1 MMDRRLW
8 PVMLSV
14 GVWHLGY
21 SLYGPFVSLWIL
33 RDLGNPSFFVLAI
46 VISLPAMA
54 SIVGISFLSRL
65 ADQKKKLRELLSV
78 TAFAGA
84 LQFVCLRLFARS
96 TGTFLLVALPLGM
109 FTMAYYTLAAALATN
124 ICDPEVKG
132 QVSSYLLIFASLG
145 WSIGSFGS
153 GRAFRLFG
161 MHTVLLMA
169 AFFLIIAGCLVFASP
184 RGQSEE
190 TSPNPPST
198 DEDVSLTSLLGNHQ
212 IRLVLV
218 ITALVEFGTGGLFM
232 LSTIFFVEGAGVLE
246 DDFGVANSIATLI
259 AFPILFFIGKGMDSN
274 MGRRFFLRL
283 AVMLHLLYFV
293 AFSLTRDPVILLLLW
308 VIPMYAFLSP
318 ALTAMMADLTDISER
333 SRGMGLL
340 QTVYALM
347 PGLGMILGGLAADSF
362 GLFVLPLIGLL
373 FLPFAL
379 YLTFIVSETQAKEIT
394 PEEIPTTTISD
405 SIAAWLFSLD
415 SKV

>member
-1 MMDRRLW
+1 MDRQLW
-8 PVMLSV
+8 PVMLSI
-14 GVWHLGY
+14 GFWHLGY

-33 RDLGNPSFFVLAI
+33 RDLGHPSFFVLAI

-54 SIVGISFLSRL
+54 SIIGIAFLSKL
-65 ADQKKKLRELLSV
+65 ADQKKKLRELLSI
-78 TAFAGA
+78 TAFVGV
-84 LQFVCLRLFARS
+84 LQLVCLRLFARS

-109 FTMAYYTLAAALATN
+109 FMMAYYALAASLATS
-124 ICDPEVKG
+124 ICDPEAKG
-132 QVSSYLLIFASLG
+132 QVSAYLLIFASLG
-145 WSIGSFGS
+145 WSVGSFGS

-161 MHTVLLMA
+161 MHTVLLIA
-169 AFFLIIAGCLVFASP
+169 AFFIFIAGCLVFASP
-184 RGQSEE
+184 KKPSEDA
-190 TSPNPPST
+190 SPGAPST
-198 DEDVSLTSLLGNHQ
+198 DEDASLKSLLGNHQ
-212 IRLVLV
+212 IKLVLM
-218 ITALVEFGTGGLFM
+218 ITALISFGTGGLFM

-246 DDFGVANSIATLI
+246 DDFGVANSLATLI

-283 AVMLHLLYFV
+283 AVIIHLLYFV

-318 ALTAMMADLTDISER
+318 ALMAMMADLTELSQR

-340 QTVYALM
+340 QTVYVLM

-362 GLFVLPLIGLL
+362 GLFVLPLIGLI

-379 YLTFIVSETQAKEIT
+379 YLTFIVSETQTKEIIRD
-394 PEEIPTTTISD
+394 EMVTTTISD